1 MVCISVFN
9 AAAQTVEKR
18 DTILLSPIEVI
29 SLRATDEMPF
39 TKSNLNQK
47 EIEKKNTGV
56 DLPFILSQVPSVQV
70 NSDAGNGIGYTG
82 LRIRGSDASRINVT
96 LNGIPYNDAETQG
109 TFFVDLPDI
118 ASSSNSI
125 QIQRGVG
132 TSSNGPGAF
141 GGSIN
146 INTNDIDTI
155 KSLRINNLFG
165 SFRTLKNNVQLN
177 TGLINQHFIFTGR
190 ISNVTSDGY
199 IDRAKTKLQSFYT
212 STAWVNNQQSIRLN
226 IFSGKEKTYAAWF
239 GIDQATLDSNRT
251 YNPAGTEKPGQPYD
265 NQTDN
270 YTQTHY
276 QLFYN
281 KKINENWK
289 FNLTGFLTTGKGY
302 WEEYHANQKLIDY
315 RLSHDTSDLITQ
327 SWLDNKFA
335 GIIFSSQYHCTQNN
349 FSFGGMA
356 NNYDGKNFGIIV
368 KTITPN
374 LISDNY
380 KWYNLNSNKKDI
392 SAYSKW
398 MHSFNNHLQSFVD
411 VQYRNISYQING
423 FKYNPTLLIKNNYS
437 FLNPKFGLSYFTKNN
452 KFFVSYAKA
461 TKEPNRDD
469 FETNINDAPKPET
482 LHDVELG
489 YEFNNT
495 NTSLKATGYYML
507 YKDQLVLTGKVN
519 DVFAYTRTNIPNS
532 FRTGLELES
541 NFKINK
547 WMMANFNLNYSIN
560 KVKNYVE
567 YIDEYNNDFDFIS
580 QKVNQYNKTDIAFS
594 PNWIGGYELIIQPAK
609 HFELNAEGKFVG
621 KQFLD
626 NTSNKD
632 RMMNGYFVQNI
643 QLNYSTKSKNLNA
656 LNIFLKLNNIFS
668 NKYVANGYT
677 YSYYVA
683 KDLIT
688 SNNYYPMA
696 TFNVMGGI
704 GIVL

>member
-1 MVCISVFN
+1 MICISVFN
-9 AAAQTVEKR
+9 AFAQTVERK
-18 DTILLSPIEVI
+18 DTVLLSPIEVK
-29 SLRATDEMPF
+29 SLRASDNMPF
-39 TKSNLNQK
+39 AKSNLNEK

-56 DLPFILSQVPSVQV
+56 DLPFILNQIPSVQV

-82 LRIRGSDASRINVT
+82 IRIRGNDASRINVT

-155 KSLRINNLFG
+155 KSIRINNLLG

-177 TGLINQHFIFTGR
+177 TGLINQHFIFSGR
-190 ISNVTSDGY
+190 ISNLTSDGY

-212 STAWVNNQQSIRLN
+212 SAVWVNNEQSIRLN

-251 YNPAGTEKPGQPYD
+251 YNPAGTDKPGQPYD

-289 FNLTGFLTTGKGY
+289 CNLTGFLTTGKGY
-302 WEEYHANQKLIDY
+302 WEEYHKNQNLFNYGLID
-315 RLSHDTSDLITQ
+315 TTTDLITQ

-335 GIIFSSQYHCTQNN
+335 GFIFSSQYHNSQND

-374 LISDNY
+374 LIPNDY

-398 MHSFNNHLQSFVD
+398 THVFNNHLQSFAD
-411 VQYRNISYQING
+411 LQFRNISYQING
-423 FKYNPTLLIKNNYS
+423 FKYNPTLLIKNKYN
-437 FLNPKFGLSYFTKNN
+437 FLNPKFGLSYLTKNN

-469 FETNINDAPKPET
+469 FETNVTDAPKPET

-489 YEFNNT
+489 YEFNNV

-519 DVFAYTRTNIPNS
+519 EVFAYTRTNIPNS
-532 FRTGLELES
+532 FRTGLELEIK
-541 NFKINK
+541 FKINK
-547 WMMANFNLNYSIN
+547 WIMANFNLNYSIN

-567 YIDEYNNDFDFIS
+567 YIDEYNNDFEFIS
-580 QKVNQYNKTDIAFS
+580 QKSIQYNKTDIAFS
-594 PNWIGGYELIIQPAK
+594 PNWIGGYELIIKPAN

-632 RMMNGYFVQNI
+632 RLMDGYFVQNI
-643 QLNYSTKSKNLNA
+643 QLNYSTKSKNFNA

-677 YSYYVA
+677 YSYFVE

-696 TFNVMGGI
+696 RFNMMCGI

>member
-1 MVCISVFN
+1 MICISVFN
-9 AAAQTVEKR
+9 VTAQTVERK
-18 DTILLSPIEVI
+18 DTTLLLTIEVL
-29 SLRATDEMPF
+29 SLRATDDMPF
-39 TKSNLNQK
+39 TKTNLNQK

-155 KSLRINNLFG
+155 KSIRINNLVG

-177 TGLINQHFIFTGR
+177 TGLINQHFIFSGR
-190 ISNVTSDGY
+190 ISNVNSDGY

-212 STAWVNNQQSIRLN
+212 SAAWVNNQQSIRLN

-281 KKINENWK
+281 KKINEDWK

-302 WEEYHANQKLIDY
+302 WEEYYKDQNLINY
-315 RLSHDTSDLITQ
+315 GLSDTTSDLITQ
-327 SWLDNKFA
+327 SWLDNKFG

-349 FSFGGMA
+349 FSIGGMA

-374 LISDNY
+374 LISNDY

-392 SAYSKW
+392 STYIKW
-398 MHSFNNHLQSFVD
+398 THLFNNHLQSFVD

-423 FKYNPTLLIKNNYS
+423 FKYNPTLLIKNKYS
-437 FLNPKFGLSYFTKNN
+437 FLNPKLGLSYFTKNN

-469 FETNINDAPKPET
+469 FETNVSDAPKPET

-489 YEFNNT
+489 YEFNNEST
-495 NTSLKATGYYML
+495 LLKATGYYML

-541 NFKINK
+541 KFKINK
-547 WMMANFNLNYSIN
+547 WMTANFNLNYSIN

-567 YIDEYNNDFDFIS
+567 YIDEYNDAYEFIS

-594 PNWIGGYELIIQPAK
+594 PNWIGGYEVIIQPAK

-626 NTSNKD
+626 NTFNKD

-643 QLNYSTKSKNLNA
+643 QLNYSTKSKNFNA

-704 GIVL
+704 GIGL